1 MVLRSLLFS
10 LLESYRFLMSTGY
23 FAHLDS
29 LSAENMIP
37 DLLSSAISIYWVSFR
52 SVFVVHYC
60 AQLVHFSTQNI
71 ILSFKTSP

>member
-37 DLLSSAISIYWVSFR
+37 DLLSSAISIYWSLLGPSLQYIIALNSFTL
-52 SVFVVHYC
+52 
-60 AQLVHFSTQNI
+60 AL
-71 ILSFKTSP
+71 KTSF

>member
-52 SVFVVHYC
+52 SVNAVHYC
-60 AQLVHFSTQNI
+60 AQLVHFSTENI
-71 ILSFKTSP
+71 ILSSKTSR

>member
-37 DLLSSAISIYWVSFR
+37 DLLSCAISIYWVSFR
-52 SVFVVHYC
+52 SVIAVHYC
-60 AQLVHFSTQNI
+60 ALLVHFRTENI
-71 ILSFKTSP
+71 ILSSKTSP

>member
-23 FAHLDS
+23 FAHFDS

-52 SVFVVHYC
+52 SVIAVHYC
-60 AQLVHFSTQNI
+60 AQLVHFSTENI
-71 ILSFKTSP
+71 ILSSKTSP